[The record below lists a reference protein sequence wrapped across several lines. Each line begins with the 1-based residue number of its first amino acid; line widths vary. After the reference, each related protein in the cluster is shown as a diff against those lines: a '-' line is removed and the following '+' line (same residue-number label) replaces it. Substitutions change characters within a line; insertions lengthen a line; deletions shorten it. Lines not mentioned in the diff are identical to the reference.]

1 MIRLFANANY
11 DFIKWRRWAYGL
23 TAAII
28 IPGFALFLVHG
39 LNYSIEFT
47 GGTLIQVQTKEA
59 VGTERIRSALDAA
72 GIRDAEIQQFGGP
85 TEYKIQARIAKE
97 GVAEGS
103 TEATAAA
110 VDSALARGLGSG
122 PEHYTIVRTEAVGP
136 KVGRELQ
143 GKAFLAIFFSFIV
156 TLFYLAFRFEWRFGL
171 AAVLATFHDILTTI
185 AFIRYLDLEV
195 SLVVVGAVL
204 TMVGYS
210 LNDTIIIF
218 DRVRENLHKFR
229 RQNLYEILNLS
240 INETLPRSVLTH
252 GTTMATTIALVLL
265 AGEVHERDG
274 GRHGGSVRQHRAR
287 QRFVDREVQDLVQV
301 LAPELVQVLANA
313 VEDDDRV
320 VERVADHGQDRAHD
334 HETHLEVEIADERD
348 RGEDVVERREHGGE
362 PEAPLEA
369 EREVDQGDDER
380 EKDRQERLAL
390 ELAAHLRP
398 DRLGADDGVVLG
410 PGSQA

>member
-1 MIRLFANANY
+1 MIRLFANADY

-28 IPGFALFLVHG
+28 IPGFSLFLIRG

-47 GGTLIQVQTKEA
+47 GGTLIQVQTA
-59 VGTERIRSALDAA
+59 QPVSAERIRGALDAA

-85 TEYKIQARIAKE
+85 SEYKVQARIGAS
-97 GVAEGS
+97 GTTAEG
-103 TEATAAA
+103 TTQATAAA
-110 VDSALARGLGSG
+110 VDSALARGLGAG
-122 PEHYTIVRTEAVGP
+122 QYTIVRTEAVGP

-156 TLFYLAFRFEWRFGL
+156 TLIYLAFRFEWRFGL

-218 DRVRENLHKFR
+218 DRVRENLRKFR

-265 AGEVHERDG
+265 AGEVLRPFALVMTFAIFTGTFSSIYIAAPLLMYIEKRWPGQDARG
-274 GRHGGSVRQHRAR
+274 ARIYRHGGAESAGTPPPPPSPAGGGGGGGGGAR
-287 QRFVDREVQDLVQV
+287 SK
-301 LAPELVQVLANA
+301 AA
-313 VEDDDRV
+313 V
-320 VERVADHGQDRAHD
+320 
-334 HETHLEVEIADERD
+334 
-348 RGEDVVERREHGGE
+348 
-362 PEAPLEA
+362 
-369 EREVDQGDDER
+369 
-380 EKDRQERLAL
+380 
-390 ELAAHLRP
+390 
-398 DRLGADDGVVLG
+398 
-410 PGSQA
+410 

>member
-28 IPGFALFLVHG
+28 IPGFSLFLVRG

-47 GGTLIQVQTKEA
+47 GGTLLQIKTTEA
-59 VGTERIRSALDAA
+59 VGTERIRGALDAA
-72 GIRDAEIQQFGGP
+72 GIHDAEIQQFGAP
-85 TEYKIQARIAKE
+85 NEYVVRARLGRADA
-97 GVAEGS
+97 AEGS
-103 TEATAAA
+103 TETTAAA
-110 VDSALARGLGSG
+110 VDSALARSLGPA
-122 PEHYTIVRTEAVGP
+122 PEHYQIVRTEAVGP

-156 TLFYLAFRFEWRFGL
+156 TLIYLAIRFEWRFGL
-171 AAVLATFHDILTTI
+171 AAVLATLHDIMTTI

-218 DRVRENLHKFR
+218 DRVRENLRKFR

-252 GTTMATTIALVLL
+252 GTTMATTLALVLL
-265 AGEVHERDG
+265 AGEVLRPF
-274 GRHGGSVRQHRAR
+274 A
-287 QRFVDREVQDLVQV
+287 LVMTFAIFTGTFSSIYIA
-301 LAPELVQVLANA
+301 APILMYIEK
-313 VEDDDRV
+313 RWP
-320 VERVADHGQDRAHD
+320 GQDARGARAYRPSGA
-334 HETHLEVEIADERD
+334 VAS
-348 RGEDVVERREHGGE
+348 E
-362 PEAPLEA
+362 P
-369 EREVDQGDDER
+369 
-380 EKDRQERLAL
+380 
-390 ELAAHLRP
+390 RP
-398 DRLGADDGVVLG
+398 PTPPR
-410 PGSQA
+410 PQQPQPTR

>member
-23 TAAII
+23 TTAILV
-28 IPGFALFLVHG
+28 PGLVLLLVRG

-47 GGTLIQVQTKEA
+47 GGTLIQVQTDSA
-59 VGTERIRSALDAA
+59 VGTGRIRSALDAA
-72 GIRDAEIQQFGGP
+72 GIRDAEIQSFGAP
-85 TEYKIQARIAKE
+85 NEYVVRARLAARPAT
-97 GVAEGS
+97 AEGG
-103 TEATAAA
+103 TQATAQA
-110 VDSALARGLGSG
+110 VDQALQAGLGAG
-122 PEHYTIVRTEAVGP
+122 QYKIVRTEAVGP

-156 TLFYLAFRFEWRFGL
+156 TLIYLAFRFEWRFGL

-218 DRVRENLHKFR
+218 DRVRENLRKYR

-252 GTTMATTIALVLL
+252 GTTMGTTLALVFL
-265 AGEVHERDG
+265 AGEVLQPFALVMTFAIFTGTFSSVYIAAPLLMYIEKRWPGEDARG
-274 GRHGGSVRQHRAR
+274 ARAFRPTSAAPPAPASPTSTGGGSGVRPKA
-287 QRFVDREVQDLVQV
+287 
-301 LAPELVQVLANA
+301 A
-313 VEDDDRV
+313 V
-320 VERVADHGQDRAHD
+320 
-334 HETHLEVEIADERD
+334 
-348 RGEDVVERREHGGE
+348 
-362 PEAPLEA
+362 
-369 EREVDQGDDER
+369 
-380 EKDRQERLAL
+380 
-390 ELAAHLRP
+390 
-398 DRLGADDGVVLG
+398 
-410 PGSQA
+410 

>member
-47 GGTLIQVQTKEA
+47 GGTLIQVQTTQPI
-59 VGTERIRSALDAA
+59 GTDRLRAALDAR
-72 GIRDAEIQQFGGP
+72 GIRDAEIKQFGTP
-85 TEYKIQARIAKE
+85 TDYVVTARLGA
-97 GVAEGS
+97 GGVVAEGS
-103 TEATAAA
+103 TQATAAA
-110 VDSALARGLGSG
+110 VDSALARGVGAG
-122 PEHYTIVRTEAVGP
+122 QYTIVRTEAVGP

-156 TLFYLAFRFEWRFGL
+156 TLVYLAFRFEWRFGL

-218 DRVRENLHKFR
+218 DRVRENLRKFR

-252 GTTMATTIALVLL
+252 GTTMATTVALVLL
-265 AGEVHERDG
+265 AGEVLRPFALVMTFAIFTGTFSSIYIAAPLLMYIEKRWPGQDARG
-274 GRHGGSVRQHRAR
+274 ARAFRPAGTAPLGPPPPPPPPSGGSEAR
-287 QRFVDREVQDLVQV
+287 SK
-301 LAPELVQVLANA
+301 AA
-313 VEDDDRV
+313 V
-320 VERVADHGQDRAHD
+320 
-334 HETHLEVEIADERD
+334 
-348 RGEDVVERREHGGE
+348 
-362 PEAPLEA
+362 
-369 EREVDQGDDER
+369 
-380 EKDRQERLAL
+380 
-390 ELAAHLRP
+390 
-398 DRLGADDGVVLG
+398 
-410 PGSQA
+410 